1 MDSDSHLLSTKEIIF
16 STFYVKHSLKQF
28 FCLFV
33 FKVGVD
39 LCHFN
44 QNQNFRVFKCPL
56 SFIYILVNHIRINS
70 FNRHQTSNPNIKHAV
85 IN

>member
-1 MDSDSHLLSTKEIIF
+1 MDSDSHILSTKEIIF

-39 LCHFN
+39 LCHF
-44 QNQNFRVFKCPL
+44 KCPL
-56 SFIYILVNHIRINS
+56 SFIYILVNHIRINR

>member
-44 QNQNFRVFKCPL
+44 QNQNLKATGL
-56 SFIYILVNHIRINS
+56 
-70 FNRHQTSNPNIKHAV
+70 
-85 IN
+85 

>member
-1 MDSDSHLLSTKEIIF
+1 MDSDSHILSTKEIIF

-33 FKVGVD
+33 FKMGVD

-44 QNQNFRVFKCPL
+44 QNQNFKGNGSLSVLYPL
-56 SFIYILVNHIRINS
+56 YTFLSII
-70 FNRHQTSNPNIKHAV
+70 QG
-85 IN
+85 

>member
-44 QNQNFRVFKCPL
+44 QNQNFKGNGSLSVLYPL
-56 SFIYILVNHIRINS
+56 CTFLSII
-70 FNRHQTSNPNIKHAV
+70 
-85 IN
+85 